1 MPDYLTGLNC
11 AIFTVPILAAT
22 VAIILTVLY
31 LDHRDK
37 RRPRS

>member
-1 MPDYLTGLNC
+1 MSDFLTGLNMAWLTVPVLLAC
-11 AIFTVPILAAT
+11 AGIAMAIF
-22 VAIILTVLY
+22 Y